1 MDPLLEDGRVAYL
14 PLSVP
19 NGFHEKVSLVKV
31 NVVTEAETKA
41 AKRTPLATLPF
52 ALSLNLL
59 FGGSVHDGFRPG
71 RALQSKVRPL
81 SRLEPFGEVT
91 ATTGP
96 RAFSRCVRRCFV
108 HLGVGSFLR
117 TIPTPLPQPLHRT
130 QRAPQ
135 AARSLGRRELY
146 SGS

>member
-1 MDPLLEDGRVAYL
+1 MVGRGCRHLDRSLWCSGEGSVSIPLL
-14 PLSVP
+14 P

-81 SRLEPFGEVT
+81 SRPVPFGAVT

-96 RAFSRCVRRCFV
+96 RAFSMFV
-108 HLGVGSFLR
+108 AASFTSVLV
-117 TIPTPLPQPLHRT
+117 PSGLSLHC
-130 QRAPQ
+130 
-135 AARSLGRRELY
+135 S
-146 SGS
+146 S

>member
-1 MDPLLEDGRVAYL
+1 VEGCGAYAPL
-14 PLSVP
+14 PLS
-19 NGFHEKVSLVKV
+19 NGFHEKASLVKV

-52 ALSLNLL
+52 ALSVNLL

-81 SRLEPFGEVT
+81 SRPEPFGAVT

-96 RAFSRCVRRCFV
+96 RAFSMFV
-108 HLGVGSFLR
+108 AASFTSVLVLLLDY
-117 TIPTPLPQPLHRT
+117 PYC
-130 QRAPQ
+130 
-135 AARSLGRRELY
+135 S
-146 SGS
+146 S

>member
-1 MDPLLEDGRVAYL
+1 VEGCGAYAPL
-14 PLSVP
+14 PLS
-19 NGFHEKVSLVKV
+19 NGFHEKTSLVKV

-52 ALSLNLL
+52 ALSVNVL

-81 SRLEPFGEVT
+81 SRLEPFGAVT

-96 RAFSRCVRRCFV
+96 RAFSMFV
-108 HLGVGSFLR
+108 AASFTSVLVLLLDY
-117 TIPTPLPQPLHRT
+117 PYC
-130 QRAPQ
+130 
-135 AARSLGRRELY
+135 S
-146 SGS
+146 S

>member
-1 MDPLLEDGRVAYL
+1 MEPRRRHRKGGVCSQLERPLFEWMGAERPIHSD
-14 PLSVP
+14 S

-81 SRLEPFGEVT
+81 SGPEPFGAVT

-96 RAFSRCVRRCFV
+96 RAFSMFV
-108 HLGVGSFLR
+108 AASFTSVLV
-117 TIPTPLPQPLHRT
+117 PSGL
-130 QRAPQ
+130 
-135 AARSLGRRELY
+135 SLLLFLNLSREH
-146 SGS
+146 S